1 MSFFNLRIRGRLYR
15 GFAALLLFCLALA
28 GFAVLQL
35 GEIRTQVTSLTVQS
49 TNAIRAGE
57 IATELQAIRRAILR
71 YAFDHDEA
79 SFAEAEKR
87 LAKTTDLLET
97 VGKTTRSEE
106 RRAAYVEIARDV
118 ESLNARWTGLGDA
131 VTQMVA
137 GRDLLFTEGDKMA
150 ADVQK
155 FVEVAEK
162 SDFSQEAGPLE
173 TKVLLLRVAHWRM
186 LATRAIP
193 RVSQPSRPISERLWR
208 ISR

>member
-1 MSFFNLRIRGRLYR
+1 MSFFNLRIRGRLYG

-87 LAKTTDLLET
+87 LAKASDSIES
-97 VGKTTRSEE
+97 VIKTTRLEE
-106 RRAAYVEIARDV
+106 RRAAYKEIAKNV
-118 ESLNARWTGLGDA
+118 EDLKAKRVALGEA
-131 VTQMVA
+131 VKQMIA
-137 GRDLLFTEGDKMA
+137 GRDLLFTDG
-150 ADVQK
+150 
-155 FVEVAEK
+155 
-162 SDFSQEAGPLE
+162 
-173 TKVLLLRVAHWRM
+173 
-186 LATRAIP
+186 
-193 RVSQPSRPISERLWR
+193 
-208 ISR
+208 